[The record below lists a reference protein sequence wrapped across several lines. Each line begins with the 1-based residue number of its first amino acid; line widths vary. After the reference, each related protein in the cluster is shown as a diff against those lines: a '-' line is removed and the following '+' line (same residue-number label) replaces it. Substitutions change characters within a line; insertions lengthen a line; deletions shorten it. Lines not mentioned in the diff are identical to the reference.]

1 MKKID
6 KQTLKI
12 AANKL
17 MFDMSEDEY
26 DVLLK
31 EFETLQK
38 QLENIATIDGIDE
51 ATPMTFPF
59 DCSNDY
65 LRDDEPE
72 TPLDRDVALS
82 NAKDVVDGQIR
93 LPKVVG

>member
-59 DCSNDY
+59 DCSSDY

-72 TPLDRDVALS
+72 APLDRDVALS